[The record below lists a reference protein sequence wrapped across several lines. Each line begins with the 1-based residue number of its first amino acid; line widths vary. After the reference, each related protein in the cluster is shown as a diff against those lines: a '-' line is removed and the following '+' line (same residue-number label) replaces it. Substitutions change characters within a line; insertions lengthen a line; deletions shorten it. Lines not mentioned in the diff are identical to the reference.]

1 MTWTEP
7 SNQELSTIINTS
19 KNIAIVGASSNTSKA
34 SFFVLTYLV
43 GSTNY
48 KLYPIN
54 PNEEEILGLKVYKS
68 LKDIKDPI
76 DVVVAFRRA
85 DALDELL
92 DEALEIKA
100 KVFWM
105 QLGITNDEVA
115 EKGTQKGI
123 KVVQNR
129 CIKIE
134 HAKFHGGIH
143 LAGFDTKA
151 ISSKR
156 MK

>member
-1 MTWTEP
+1 MTWQQPT
-7 SNQELSTIINTS
+7 NQEISQIINGS

-48 KLYPIN
+48 NLYPIN
-54 PNEEEILGLKVYKS
+54 PSEENILGLKVYKS
-68 LKDIKDPI
+68 LKEVPVPI
-76 DVVVAFRRA
+76 DVVVAFRRP

-92 DEALEIKA
+92 DEAIEIKA
-100 KVFWM
+100 KVFRM

-115 EKGTQKGI
+115 EKGIQNGLQ
-123 KVVQNR
+123 VVQDR

-134 HAKFHGGIH
+134 HARFHGGLH
-143 LAGFDTKA
+143 LAGFDTKV

-156 MK
+156 LK

>member
-100 KVFWM
+100 NVFWM
-105 QLGITNDEVA
+105 QLGITNGEVA

-134 HAKFHGGIH
+134 HARFHGGLH
-143 LAGFDTKA
+143 LAGFDTKV

-156 MK
+156 LK

>member
-34 SFFVLTYLV
+34 SFLVLTYLV

-134 HAKFHGGIH
+134 HARFHGGLH
-143 LAGFDTKA
+143 LAGFDTKV

-156 MK
+156 LK

>member
-1 MTWTEP
+1 MPWVQPT
-7 SNQELSTIINTS
+7 NQEISQIINGS

-43 GSTNY
+43 ASTNY
-48 KLYPIN
+48 NLYPIN
-54 PNEEEILGLKVYKS
+54 PKEEEILGLKVYKS
-68 LKDIKDPI
+68 LKEVPVPI
-76 DVVVAFRRA
+76 DVVVAIRRP

-92 DEALEIKA
+92 DEALELKA

-105 QLGITNDEVA
+105 QLGITNNEVA

-123 KVVQNR
+123 KVVQDR

-134 HAKFHGGIH
+134 HARFHGGLH
-143 LAGFDTKA
+143 LAGFDTKV

-156 MK
+156 LK